1 VVGEFDRLFLS
12 FQAAVAGRYSL
23 EHELGRGGMG
33 IVYLA
38 REVRLDR
45 LVAIKLLPPAAA
57 AATVL
62 RERFLREAR
71 TAAKLSHPNIV
82 PIYAAD
88 EVGAFVF
95 YVMAYVSGETLTER
109 VRTRGPLRPV
119 EAARVLREVAWALEY
134 AHAHG
139 VVHRDIKPDNIL
151 LESGSGR
158 AQVTDFGIAQL
169 VDADGLTA
177 DGMLLGTPEFMSPEQ
192 ASGQA
197 VDARSDVYSLGV
209 VGYYALWGRTPF
221 EAPTVSALLA
231 QQITAPA
238 PAVTSVTSG
247 VPRKLE
253 RAISRCLSKEPER
266 RFETA
271 TAFAEA
277 VATAVGQPNEL
288 PALLRAFLAET
299 ATHSRLRLFP
309 SLLLVSFFVPLLLG
323 RLLATFVHTW
333 RWSVSF
339 AQLANWLTLAAL
351 VGGSLTLVG
360 LELKRL
366 RRLVSAGYAHPD
378 LVLAVQ
384 SDTERR
390 REEWA
395 LDHPRM
401 PVWLHGLVHKTWLG
415 ALGVF
420 TGLVVRWLASWGP
433 YLGLDRRFMWGLLPV
448 AAIVAILGAPI
459 GRAAGVLSGARLRFW
474 QGIIGKWL
482 FKVAGVGT
490 KRRLMPGTM
499 THRPTEFSVALAAEA
514 LYEALSK
521 EIRHALGEL
530 PGVLHG
536 LEADA
541 QHMRRRIDELNELL
555 AEAAQRSSPHERA
568 RETQA
573 TVTAKLCAARDIV
586 EGRLGEIVAALETIR
601 LDLLRLRAGVGSVET
616 ITADLVAAREV
627 GEQVDRLVQGQH
639 EVRQILAERAPK

>member
-1 VVGEFDRLFLS
+1 MVGEFDPLFLS
-12 FQAAVAGRYSL
+12 FQ
-23 EHELGRGGMG
+23 E
-33 IVYLA
+33 
-38 REVRLDR
+38 
-45 LVAIKLLPPAAA
+45 LLPPAAA
-57 AATVL
+57 AVTVP

-88 EVGAFVF
+88 EVGDFVF

-139 VVHRDIKPDNIL
+139 IVHRDIKPDNIL
-151 LESGSGR
+151 LENGSGR
-158 AQVTDFGIAQL
+158 VQVMDFGIARL
-169 VDADGLTA
+169 VEADGLTA
-177 DGMLLGTPEFMSPEQ
+177 DGALLGTPEFMSPEQ

-209 VGYYALWGRTPF
+209 VGYYALSGRTPF
-221 EAPTVSALLA
+221 EALTVSALLA
-231 QQITAPA
+231 QHITAPA

-266 RFETA
+266 RFESA

-277 VATAVGQPNEL
+277 VAAAVGQPNEL
-288 PALLRAFLAET
+288 PAPLRAFLAET

-309 SLLLVSFFVPLLLG
+309 SLLLVSFFVPLLFG

-333 RWSVSF
+333 SWSVSF

-366 RRLVSAGYAHPD
+366 RRLVSAGYAHSD
-378 LVLAVQ
+378 LVLADQ
-384 SDTERR
+384 SDTERHR
-390 REEWA
+390 DEWA
-395 LDHPRM
+395 LNHTPI

-433 YLGLDRRFMWGLLPV
+433 YLGLNRWFMWGLLPF
-448 AAIVAILGAPI
+448 AAIVGCSRWLAWARNGGSCLGP
-459 GRAAGVLSGARLRFW
+459 
-474 QGIIGKWL
+474 
-482 FKVAGVGT
+482 
-490 KRRLMPGTM
+490 
-499 THRPTEFSVALAAEA
+499 
-514 LYEALSK
+514 
-521 EIRHALGEL
+521 
-530 PGVLHG
+530 
-536 LEADA
+536 
-541 QHMRRRIDELNELL
+541 
-555 AEAAQRSSPHERA
+555 
-568 RETQA
+568 
-573 TVTAKLCAARDIV
+573 
-586 EGRLGEIVAALETIR
+586 
-601 LDLLRLRAGVGSVET
+601 
-616 ITADLVAAREV
+616 
-627 GEQVDRLVQGQH
+627 
-639 EVRQILAERAPK
+639 